1 METTIIPAHPEKS
14 TVTSFLLLITGVA
27 TLGGLLFGFDIAV
40 ISGVLP
46 FVKVKF
52 ELGSATEGWF
62 VSSALL
68 GCILGVAIAGN
79 LSDRLGRK
87 RMLQAAALLFLVSAA
102 ATATAP
108 AFSLLILARI
118 LGGAGVGVASIIS
131 PLYISEIS
139 PARFRG
145 RLVTFYQLAVTAGI
159 LLAYST
165 NAGLLQL
172 SLSLQG
178 HDLGS
183 FLNFILLKEVWRSML
198 GLALLPS
205 LIFFT
210 GVLFVPESPRW
221 LIQKGRT
228 REATRILS
236 LTSTGQQAPADIL
249 IIRTAMKK
257 DESENT
263 SLSRLFTPGLRRPLL
278 LGLLLPLFSQFSG
291 INAVIYYGPRI
302 LNNAGIPIGNALVGQ
317 MLFGLAN
324 FLFTLVAIW
333 KVDSIGRRPLYLW
346 GSAGACIALAAT
358 GICFATG
365 HTGNFSLVTCIVLF
379 LACFAFSI
387 GPLKFVIATEIF
399 PTALRGRAMGLSI
412 LVMWIAD
419 AVVGQLTPVLL
430 GSIGPAMTFS
440 FFSACC
446 LLSFIVVYLLLPE
459 TRGESLE
466 EIAKLWEKNT
476 AGQSETG

>member
-1 METTIIPAHPEKS
+1 METTVIPVQPGKAAITPYL
-14 TVTSFLLLITGVA
+14 FLITLVA
-27 TLGGLLFGFDIAV
+27 TLGGLLFGFDMAV

-46 FVKVKF
+46 FVKVRF
-52 ELGSATEGWF
+52 ELGPAAEGWF

-68 GCILGVAIAGN
+68 GCILGVALAGE

-87 RMLQAAALLFLVSAA
+87 RMLLSAAFLFLISAA
-102 ATATAP
+102 GTASAP
-108 AFSLLILARI
+108 AFNLLILARM
-118 LGGAGVGVASIIS
+118 LGGAGVGVASIIA

-139 PARFRG
+139 PAQFRG
-145 RLVTFYQLAVTAGI
+145 RMVTFYQLAVTAGI
-159 LLAYST
+159 LLAYLT

-172 SLSLQG
+172 SVNLKGQ
-178 HDLGS
+178 DLGS
-183 FLNFILLKEVWRSML
+183 ILNSILLKDVWRSML
-198 GLALLPS
+198 GLGIVPS

-228 REATRILS
+228 GEATRILTRITDS
-236 LTSTGQQAPADIL
+236 DQAIL
-249 IIRTAMKK
+249 DTRLIAGAMQEA
-257 DESENT
+257 ESSSFRE
-263 SLSRLFTPGLRRPLL
+263 LFTPKLRKPLL

-302 LNNAGIPIGNALVGQ
+302 LNDAGIPIGSALFGQ
-317 MLFGLAN
+317 ILFGLAN
-324 FLFTLVAIW
+324 VLFTLVAIW
-333 KVDSIGRRPLYLW
+333 KVDSMGRRPLYLG
-346 GSAGACIALAAT
+346 GSIGAAIALGAT

-365 HTGNFSLVTCIVLF
+365 HTSNFSLVSSIILF

-419 AVVGQLTPVLL
+419 AIVGQLTPVLL
-430 GSIGPAMTFS
+430 GSIGAAWTFW

-446 LLSFIVVYLLLPE
+446 LLSFVVVYLLLPE
-459 TRGESLE
+459 TKGKTLE
-466 EIAKLWEKNT
+466 EIDGLWKQNQ
-476 AGQSETG
+476 AGTV